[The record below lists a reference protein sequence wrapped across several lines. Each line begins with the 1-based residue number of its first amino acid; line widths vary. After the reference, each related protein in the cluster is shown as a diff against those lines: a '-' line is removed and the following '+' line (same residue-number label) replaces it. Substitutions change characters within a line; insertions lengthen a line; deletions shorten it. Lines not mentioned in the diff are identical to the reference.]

1 MKKNVLFVL
10 SNVSELDENHKT
22 GIWLDEFAIP
32 YKKLKEADLKLTV
45 ASPEGGLVTVDDE
58 SIDEK
63 SNQEELKKM
72 TELLEKTE
80 KLSDLDYNDYD
91 AVVVPGGHA
100 AMVDLAG
107 NVDVAKLL
115 GLFFYEK
122 KLIATICHG
131 GAALISARTKDNH
144 PIVEGK
150 DITSFSNEE
159 EKKSKKDKIVPFS
172 LENKLKELGANY
184 SCGKP
189 FTSYVLEDDNL
200 ITGQNPQSSE
210 DFANAVIEKLTE
222 KED

>member
-10 SNVSELDENHKT
+10 SNVSEIDENHKT
-22 GIWLDEFAIP
+22 GIWLEEFTVP
-32 YKKLKEADLKLTV
+32 YIRLKDAEFNLTV
-45 ASPEGGLVTVDDE
+45 ASPEGGLVTVDAASLPETPNPETDFVC
-58 SIDEK
+58 
-63 SNQEELKKM
+63 
-72 TELLEKTE
+72 ELLDKTE

-100 AMVDLAG
+100 AMIDLAG
-107 NVDVAKLL
+107 NIDVAKLL

-131 GAALISARTKDNH
+131 ASALISARRKDNH

-150 DITSFSNEE
+150 DVTAFSNEE
-159 EKKSKKDKIVPFS
+159 EKEAEMNSVVPFS
-172 LENKLKELGANY
+172 LENKLKELGADY

-189 FTSYVLEDDNL
+189 FSSYVLEDDNL
-200 ITGQNPQSSE
+200 ITAQNPQSAE
-210 DFANAVIEKLTE
+210 DFAKAIIEKLTE